1 MTRFCIDTVKSLSH
15 KPSQFVDKLDLV
27 DRQFLKQRK
36 VLTVK
41 EWQLLSFDSSQT
53 IRTKITA
60 FDTENNTQMHPN

>member
-15 KPSQFVDKLDLV
+15 KPLQCVDKLDLV

-41 EWQLLSFDSSQT
+41 EWQLLSFDSIQT
-53 IRTKITA
+53 I
-60 FDTENNTQMHPN
+60 